1 MQKAQRG
8 KMQKGNMQAAKYL
21 CVALLALLVN
31 LISRHCLSFYIS
43 FSSSVVIA
51 YILGHFVNFALSA
64 KYIFSRNIS
73 LKLAFIRFSMVAGFG
88 LFIALI
94 VSLAML
100 WILHSLTPFL
110 SECIESHSL
119 LSAHKGFLLHQKHLE
134 FVAHI
139 SGVGASFVCNYLGHK
154 HFSFTKNFNLTQK
167 DNNGKTRF

>member
-1 MQKAQRG
+1 MQLI
-8 KMQKGNMQAAKYL
+8 KYL
-21 CVALLALLVN
+21 CVALLALFVN
-31 LISRHCLSFYIS
+31 LISRHFLSFYIS

-73 LKLAFIRFSMVAGFG
+73 LKFAFIRFSIVALFG

-94 VSLAML
+94 VSVSML
-100 WILHSLTPFL
+100 WILHSLTPFF
-110 SECIESHSL
+110 STHIEAYPL
-119 LSAHKGFLLHQKHLE
+119 LLPYKDFLLHQKHLE

-154 HFSFTKNFNLTQK
+154 HFSFTKSLTQHLTRK
-167 DNNGKTRF
+167 DKNDKTRF